1 MTIQNPNY
9 MYYKQ
14 LADTWKSAD
23 GSITAILTDTVNIT
37 VNYGNA
43 TINGYYDV
51 VPAGLDMTTSFPGLM
66 GLGMMGALDGFSYQ
80 HNFGED
86 LKIKLGETAL
96 KKDNVTAYNIVSAW
110 HDIEDKLHIDLVA
123 VSTGEKLSFTLSRDK
138 ASSAVTL
145 KEGEVQCDCGQ
156 IFSGKFC
163 PNCGA
168 MRKEKDT
175 FLCECGYSGPI
186 SSFCPN
192 CGKPYSA
199 QPQKITPSPAYSVP
213 KAAYRLSEDGTWQPV
228 LDDGIDSSLQDEEV
242 GWTCSK
248 CGEKFQKGE
257 VCLKCGAEIRK
268 ELLFTLSEYKS
279 TNPPQ
284 YDGVQVWKFSDTQL
298 ITERGKHYRFIPATV
313 IESALEIIKK
323 YGLDKKDENKSL
335 MPAVCGGSQSVSF
348 WDGEKMVGASTES
361 MPGVS
366 GAYYELMTLFTTT
379 SD

>member
-66 GLGMMGALDGFSYQ
+66 GLGMMGASDGFSYQ

-96 KKDNVTAYNIVSAW
+96 KKDDVTAYNIVSAW

-163 PNCGA
+163 PNCG
-168 MRKEKDT
+168 
-175 FLCECGYSGPI
+175 
-186 SSFCPN
+186 
-192 CGKPYSA
+192 KPYSA

-213 KAAYRLSEDGTWQPV
+213 QAAYRLSEDGTWQPV
-228 LDDGIDSSLQDEEV
+228 LDDGTDSSLQDEEV
-242 GWTCSK
+242 GWTCSN

-268 ELLFTLSEYKS
+268 ELLFSLSEYKS

-298 ITERGKHYRFIPATV
+298 IMQRGKHYRFIPATV
-313 IESALEIIKK
+313 IEYALEIIKK
-323 YGLDKKDENKSL
+323 YGLDKKVENKNL

-366 GAYYELMTLFTTT
+366 GAYYELVALFTTT